1 MNEYI
6 LTIDEGTTSARAI
19 IFDHSGDI
27 VSLSQKEF
35 TQYYPHPG
43 WIEQDPIEI
52 WTTTM
57 EVIGKCMMQSGLTP
71 EQIKAIGIT
80 NQRETVVVWDK
91 NTGVPVYNDIVWG
104 DRRTA
109 PYCDELK
116 AAGYEPMVKEKTG
129 LIIDSY
135 FSGTKRCV

>member
-19 IFDHSGDI
+19 IFDHSGEI
-27 VSLSQKEF
+27 VSVAQQEF
-35 TQYYPHPG
+35 TQYYPKPG
-43 WIEQDPIEI
+43 WLEQDPIEI

-57 EVIGKCMMQSGLTP
+57 EVIGKCMIQSGLTP

-91 NTGVPVYNDIVWG
+91 NTGTPVYNDIVWG

-116 AAGYEPMVKEKTG
+116 AQGIVLEDTPQGVKWH
-129 LIIDSY
+129 
-135 FSGTKRCV
+135 RA